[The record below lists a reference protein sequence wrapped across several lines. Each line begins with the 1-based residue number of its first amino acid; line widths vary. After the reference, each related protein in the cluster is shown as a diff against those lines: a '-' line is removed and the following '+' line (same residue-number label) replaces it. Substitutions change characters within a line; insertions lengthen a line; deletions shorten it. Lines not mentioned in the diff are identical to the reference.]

1 MKQQI
6 STIKEIFSCDFFLD
20 EDGKFDVDVFIAVT
34 HIIKTRIKWYFSFS

>member
-20 EDGKFDVDVFIAVT
+20 EDGKFDVFIAVT
-34 HIIKTRIKWYFSFS
+34 HIIKTRIKWYFFFS